1 MFVLLGTPPV
11 HVDVSGLSDL
21 VTENLLLESAE
32 DDDIEFDDF
41 ERRRSSRKHR
51 SRRRKERRARH
62 IEYDENDFR
71 DMFEV
76 YNRANR
82 RKRTVYEDVDASHTN
97 SHDDEL

>member
-1 MFVLLGTPPV
+1 MFIILGTPPA

-41 ERRRSSRKHR
+41 KKRRSSRKHR
-51 SRRRKERRARH
+51 SRRKKGRRARH

-71 DMFEV
+71 DIFEV

-82 RKRTVYEDVDASHTN
+82 RKRTVYDEVSLN